1 MCRNNCGCSDHCT
14 DPVCYQGDVSAAF
27 ELGYDSI
34 KLDGCG
40 KEYDLDLWAS
50 LLNATGRAFLIENC
64 HWGDTLPNAT
74 WCPWSYYRSSGD
86 IRANYGSVMNNLQ
99 SVIPLAQKNLS
110 YTDCWAV
117 S

>member
-1 MCRNNCGCSDHCT
+1 LSSI
-14 DPVCYQGDVSAAF
+14 VCLRAPPTPTPCA
-27 ELGYDSI
+27 
-34 KLDGCG
+34 GCG

-50 LLNATGRAFLIENC
+50 LLNATGKAFLIENC

-99 SVIPLAQKNLS
+99 SVIPLATQNLS
-110 YTDCWAV
+110 YSNCWAFPDALEV
-117 S
+117 RLCSVC